1 LEQCKNHKFFKG
13 TDWAKML
20 NKQVKPP
27 INPKVKT
34 EFDVRNFDKARLSEE
49 IISKPGTPVLLE

>member
-1 LEQCKNHKFFKG
+1 
-13 TDWAKML
+13 ML

-49 IISKPGTPVLLE
+49 IMSKPGTPVLHE